1 MLYTLLQVPTYDT
14 LVNNTVQAVPG
25 QALGLKSYGF
35 QLIYSAKHYR
45 VRPTSRQIYV

>member
-1 MLYTLLQVPTYDT
+1 MLNISLPNYDT

-25 QALGLKSYGF
+25 QALGLKSYVL
-35 QLIYSAKHYR
+35 QLTVQQTIV

>member
-1 MLYTLLQVPTYDT
+1 MLYILLPTYDT

-25 QALGLKSYGF
+25 EALGLKSYGL
-35 QLIYSAKHYR
+35 QLTVPKTIV